1 MSRPQSTLFSILGS
15 LAAFYNRFVRLFF
28 CLELPAE
35 VRRALADVA
44 KRCQKAL
51 GEGNWVPEEN
61 YHLTVRFLGEV
72 EDGKLP
78 ELLKL
83 GADVAKKIPPFSLT
97 LDVLGGFPAPKRARV
112 LWVGPKEKS
121 PEFLRLVELTE
132 EFLQRLGFPPEEKEA
147 LPHVTLARFKIPRD
161 LSAVLGKEVPAIPRV
176 EVESLTL
183 MRSELRPEGA
193 RYTPV
198 SRWPLGGQNA
208 L

>member
-1 MSRPQSTLFSILGS
+1 MSRPRSTFFSTPPS
-15 LAAFYNRFVRLFF
+15 LAAFYNRSVRLFF
-28 CLELPAE
+28 CLELSEE
-35 VRRALADVA
+35 VKRALADVA

-51 GEGNWVPEEN
+51 GEGKWVPEEN

-72 EDGKLP
+72 EEGKLP
-78 ELLKL
+78 DLLNL
-83 GADVAKKIPPFSLT
+83 GADVADKVFPFSLT
-97 LDVLGGFPAPKRARV
+97 LEVLGGFPSPKRARV
-112 LWVGPKEKS
+112 LWVGPKEES

-132 EFLQRLGFPPEEKEA
+132 ESLQRLGFPPEEKEA

-161 LSAVLGKEVPAIPRV
+161 LSAVLGKGNLGIPRV

-198 SRWPLGGQNA
+198 SRWPLGGKNA